1 MRIAPMGFL
10 VTLISVFIVVFTIFE
25 VVQELIG

>member
-10 VTLISVFIVVFTIFE
+10 VTLISVSIVAFTIFE
-25 VVQELIG
+25 IVQELAG